1 VAGES
6 LHPHGGK
13 HQVDL
18 ERRRRNRSRVLA
30 PECIWTNSFPLAD
43 TRWIETLI
51 STEDIAIPR
60 LATGTDTT
68 TVPNAASNRHTK
80 SRRWRRRI

>member
-1 VAGES
+1 MAGES

-18 ERRRRNRSRVLA
+18 ERRRRNRGRVLA

-43 TRWIETLI
+43 TRWIEKLI
-51 STEDIAIPR
+51 STED
-60 LATGTDTT
+60 
-68 TVPNAASNRHTK
+68 
-80 SRRWRRRI
+80 